1 MFLYVSELAWWKK
14 KVWDCIYH
22 CWSTNQTLE
31 NLLCST
37 LTNYTCLHAQIYST
51 MTKNSIFLCVYNL
64 EVILLITRS
73 IWSFYEKSGIIILAL
88 FLNFAW
94 LAFIIKPGNARDWV
108 VAGSDVI
115 QSTQTQIN
123 MASFSLVRNATSE
136 KVRLKPISV

>member
-1 MFLYVSELAWWKK
+1 M
-14 KVWDCIYH
+14 
-22 CWSTNQTLE
+22 
-31 NLLCST
+31 
-37 LTNYTCLHAQIYST
+37 
-51 MTKNSIFLCVYNL
+51 
-64 EVILLITRS
+64 RS
-73 IWSFYEKSGIIILAL
+73 PIILAL

-123 MASFSLVRNATSE
+123 MASFSLIVRNATSE